1 MSLHKSLMIALGAF
15 YIGFGASPCLA
26 YTVNKCDEI
35 AKNEI
40 SLTADYINR
49 RIQRIEDEF
58 THISKADRDE
68 LVRKWSRIN
77 ITCQDEG
84 QTGKSRDCLANQGL
98 GGFSHGGLG
107 NQINLCY
114 YNIFDLGPLPVS
126 PNPLKDYG
134 TLCSLVG
141 IIIHEFGHAN
151 GFAIW
156 RTTITRILMPGTTIP
171 ST

>member
-1 MSLHKSLMIALGAF
+1 MNL
-15 YIGFGASPCLA
+15 
-26 YTVNKCDEI
+26 
-35 AKNEI
+35 
-40 SLTADYINR
+40 
-49 RIQRIEDEF
+49 Q
-58 THISKADRDE
+58 HISKADRDE

-151 GFAIW
+151 GFAILENHNNPNTYA
-156 RTTITRILMPGTTIP
+156 RNNDPVYVMGYPG
-171 ST
+171 